1 MTQTPVV
8 QLVSRVERELAER
21 FMICDAKRNIFPAT
35 ARFLTEFPLGFS
47 RTDEPFELKRVDL
60 IGAMRM
66 YENWGIYDD
75 ITARQ
80 TRLRLKTT
88 NPVEF
93 IQSIFEGPIW
103 LLEIKKILDQ
113 KAIGQ
118 VLADK
123 SLLEEDLTDFY
134 ETKSNKLDV
143 KMGIICGKTDR
154 LLEQTCRNHF
164 INVFIL

>member
-1 MTQTPVV
+1 V
-8 QLVSRVERELAER
+8 QIASPVERELGER
-21 FMICDAKRNIFPAT
+21 FMVCEAKRNIFPTT

-47 RTDEPFELKRVDL
+47 RTNEPFQLKRVDL
-60 IGAMRM
+60 IGAMSI
-66 YENWGIYDD
+66 YEDWDTCDD
-75 ITARQ
+75 ITAKQ

-93 IQSIFEGPIW
+93 IKSIVEGPIW
-103 LLEIKKILDQ
+103 LLEIKKVLDQ

-123 SLLEEDLTDFY
+123 SLLEEDLVDFY
-134 ETKSNKLDV
+134 EPNLYELEV

-154 LLEQTCRNHF
+154 LLEQTCRNYN
-164 INVFIL
+164 INVFIV